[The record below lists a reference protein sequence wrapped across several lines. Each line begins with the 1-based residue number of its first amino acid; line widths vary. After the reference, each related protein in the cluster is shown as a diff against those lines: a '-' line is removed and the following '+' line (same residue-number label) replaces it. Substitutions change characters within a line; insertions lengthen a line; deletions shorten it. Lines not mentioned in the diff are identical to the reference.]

1 MSQLTIKKSIDRLR
15 RVKIPIGV
23 KILVSIGLLGVV
35 FNQIEWSEVKLALQL
50 LPPWLLFL
58 MTTSSLL
65 LLFIN
70 SIRWAVLIPLPLTR
84 STLHRLTAASY
95 LSAFYTLFLPSTLGG
110 DVIKWGLSFGTQ
122 ASKAK
127 LASSIVMD
135 RLIGLVAASILSLGA
150 LLYLQSWPVSQS
162 IINLPAVDTS
172 QIQAVSTEIT
182 RAVQILSAGVTM
194 IIILWLIAMRFPKMV
209 SNLPLPKK
217 LIQLF
222 LLFQASPRA
231 LLTTTSISLI
241 NQLLA
246 IALTYLAF
254 TAVGASLSYP
264 ELVMIAS
271 LTAIVASLPISFGG
285 FGTTELSLVYL
296 TSLLGA
302 NQPAVIALVA
312 IGIPLRL
319 INTAIAGMAGW
330 GLQHRLRNPLA

>member
-15 RVKIPIGV
+15 LVKIPIWAKV
-23 KILVSIGLLGVV
+23 LVSIALLGLV
-35 FNQIEWSEVKLALQL
+35 FRQINWAEVQLAFQL
-50 LPPWLLFL
+50 LPVWLLIL
-58 MTTSSLL
+58 MSTSSLL
-65 LLFIN
+65 FLFIN
-70 SIRWAVLIPLPLTR
+70 SIRWAILIPLPLTQ
-84 STLHRLTAASY
+84 SILHRLTAASY

-122 ASKAK
+122 APKSR

-135 RLIGLVAASILSLGA
+135 RIIGLVAASILSLGA
-150 LLYLQSWPVSQS
+150 LLYLQSSANTVP
-162 IINLPAVDTS
+162 
-172 QIQAVSTEIT
+172 TEIA
-182 RAVQILSAGVTM
+182 RAVQILSAGVFM
-194 IIILWLIAMRFPKMV
+194 LIILWIIAMKFPKMV

-217 LIQLF
+217 LIDLF

>member
-15 RVKIPIGV
+15 LVKIPIWAKV
-23 KILVSIGLLGVV
+23 LVSIALLGLV
-35 FNQIEWSEVKLALQL
+35 FRQINWAEVQLAFQL
-50 LPPWLLFL
+50 LPVWLLIL
-58 MTTSSLL
+58 MSTSSLL
-65 LLFIN
+65 FLFIN
-70 SIRWAVLIPLPLTR
+70 SIRWAILIPLPLTR
-84 STLHRLTAASY
+84 SILHRLTAASY

-122 ASKAK
+122 APKSR

-135 RLIGLVAASILSLGA
+135 RIIGLVAASILSLGA
-150 LLYLQSWPVSQS
+150 LLYLQSSANTVP
-162 IINLPAVDTS
+162 
-172 QIQAVSTEIT
+172 TEIA
-182 RAVQILSAGVTM
+182 RAVQILSAGVFM
-194 IIILWLIAMRFPKMV
+194 LIILWIIAMKFPKMV

-217 LIQLF
+217 LIDLF